1 MPKIIEVGR
10 EVIVFNLAQNRSGL
24 ITLLKALSVKFLLS
38 LSMEILQP
46 LWAACLNIC
55 SLLLLKNTCM

>member
-10 EVIVFNLAQNRSGL
+10 EVIVFNSAQNRSGL

-38 LSMEILQP
+38 LSMEIPQP
-46 LWAACLNIC
+46 LWAVCLSIR
-55 SLLLLKNTCM
+55 SRLVLKNTCV